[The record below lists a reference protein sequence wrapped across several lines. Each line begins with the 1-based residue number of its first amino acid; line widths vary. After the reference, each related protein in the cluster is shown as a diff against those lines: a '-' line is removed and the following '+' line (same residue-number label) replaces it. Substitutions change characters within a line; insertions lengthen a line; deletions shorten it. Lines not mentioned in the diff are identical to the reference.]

1 MELHEKILKRKGVL
15 SMDKFDIS
23 RKILD
28 LLDCDGDEIVDA
40 IYNLAKEVEK
50 EYEQEEEEN
59 EE

>member
-1 MELHEKILKRKGVL
+1 
-15 SMDKFDIS
+15 MDKFDIS

>member
-1 MELHEKILKRKGVL
+1 
-15 SMDKFDIS
+15 MDKFDIS
-23 RKILD
+23 KKILA